1 MENRGDDKILRGSLV
16 VVCILLAISIF
27 FILYFFR
34 ETNILKNKNSELVSK
49 DKRTNIEMH
58 HLKKNFENLEAMV
71 NQAEKILVE
80 GKYGEGI
87 PDGENIDFQTMI
99 IEKEKLL
106 KQKEEQFLLSVKKI
120 NKILS
125 ELSREKGNSGL
136 FEKNY
141 DKALFHYFKSI
152 EYSDNIATRI
162 ALMELIRILE
172 NKNNKFVEHE
182 EKVTCLSITEDGKTL
197 ASGGM
202 DGIINIWNI
211 PDMKIMKKINTEGY
225 GINALKFIDNRNLA
239 YAGDNKLIKVVDIE
253 KEFIVKTFKGHN
265 GSITAIDYC
274 PSKKIIASSSFDKS
288 IKIWDFEN
296 QSLINNITGHGERDN
311 SVKFSNNGKLLVG
324 GGKENI
330 VFLYDTN
337 NFQVINKFKI
347 FNAGIN
353 TLNFDKNDKY
363 IISGTGS
370 YFGDNEFLLKLVDIK
385 TGNVINIYDEHSD
398 YVTSA
403 DSLSF
408 GEQFFIS
415 GSNDFT
421 IKLWGMET
429 SDSLFT
435 FRGHTDYVNQAI
447 VTKDGRY
454 IISCSTDKSVRI
466 WATGIN
472 EDISKIKKNLKLYE
486 IK

>member
-1 MENRGDDKILRGSLV
+1 MP
-16 VVCILLAISIF
+16 F
-27 FILYFFR
+27 
-34 ETNILKNKNSELVSK
+34 
-49 DKRTNIEMH
+49 
-58 HLKKNFENLEAMV
+58 
-71 NQAEKILVE
+71 
-80 GKYGEGI
+80 
-87 PDGENIDFQTMI
+87 
-99 IEKEKLL
+99 
-106 KQKEEQFLLSVKKI
+106 
-120 NKILS
+120 
-125 ELSREKGNSGL
+125 
-136 FEKNY
+136 
-141 DKALFHYFKSI
+141 
-152 EYSDNIATRI
+152 
-162 ALMELIRILE
+162 
-172 NKNNKFVEHE
+172 
-182 EKVTCLSITEDGKTL
+182 
-197 ASGGM
+197 
-202 DGIINIWNI
+202 
-211 PDMKIMKKINTEGY
+211 
-225 GINALKFIDNRNLA
+225 
-239 YAGDNKLIKVVDIE
+239 
-253 KEFIVKTFKGHN
+253 
-265 GSITAIDYC
+265 
-274 PSKKIIASSSFDKS
+274 KKIIASSSFDKS

-296 QSLINNITGHGERDN
+296 QSLINNITGHGERVN
-311 SVKFSNNGKLLVG
+311 SVKFSNNGKLLTG

-330 VFLYDTN
+330 VFLYDAD

-347 FNAGIN
+347 FDAGVN

-466 WATGIN
+466 WATGVN
-472 EDISKIKKNLKLYE
+472 EDISKIKESLKLYE